1 MTAINAIAEEGP
13 IAEAEA
19 LNDRLAGLDLA
30 GRLSFKV
37 LRCPLRV

>member
-1 MTAINAIAEEGP
+1 MTAINR

-30 GRLSFKV
+30 GRLSLV
-37 LRCPLRV
+37 